1 LENEGEKNN
10 AVVSYNSITKT
21 IMVDVNFEIHSLMLF
36 NLNGQLS
43 KASYQKNEIKINDFT
58 KGLYF
63 LIINEGEY
71 HLTKKIIINY

>member
-1 LENEGEKNN
+1 MGNEGLKND

-21 IMVDVNFEIHSLMLF
+21 ILVDANFKIHSLMLF

-58 KGLYF
+58 KVMYF

-71 HLTKKIIINY
+71 HLTKKIIIN